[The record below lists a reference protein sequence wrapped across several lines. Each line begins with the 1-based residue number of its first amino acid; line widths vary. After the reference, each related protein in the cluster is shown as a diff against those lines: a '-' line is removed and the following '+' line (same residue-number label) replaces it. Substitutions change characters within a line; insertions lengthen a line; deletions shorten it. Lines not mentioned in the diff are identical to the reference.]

1 MQLILFYDGTCPLC
15 VAEMGE
21 LAQLDAGKRLTLVD
35 IHTKDFAR
43 QYPDINKES
52 ASTILHGYVTEDD
65 KSMRLLLGLDVTC
78 TAWNLVGKKR
88 WLKMLRWPVVRW
100 FADWAYMRFANN
112 RYFIS
117 YLLTGKSRCQNGN
130 CRID

>member
-78 TAWNLVGKKR
+78 TAWNWWV
-88 WLKMLRWPVVRW
+88 
-100 FADWAYMRFANN
+100 
-112 RYFIS
+112 
-117 YLLTGKSRCQNGN
+117 KSAG
-130 CRID
+130 